1 MMSDRILRLLSTRY
15 LESMMR
21 ILICLIALIAV
32 SSGASSVFNSKL
44 NANFDAEAK
53 IKELGLELPKPSKS
67 LAIYKRIVVVDN
79 IAYLSGHIPIDK
91 EGQIM
96 KGKVGADTDVA
107 KGAEAAKRCALALLA
122 TLKDEIGSLNKV
134 KRLIKTTGMVNS
146 TADLTQQPE
155 VINGCSQV
163 IVDIWGDDF
172 GKGARAAVGMASLP
186 RGAIC
191 EIEMIFELKK

>member
-1 MMSDRILRLLSTRY
+1 MYD
-15 LESMMR
+15 
-21 ILICLIALIAV
+21 
-32 SSGASSVFNSKL
+32 
-44 NANFDAEAK
+44 ANHIGNYFDAEAK
-53 IKELGLELPKPSKS
+53 VKELGLELPKPSKS

-79 IAYLSGHIPIDK
+79 IAYLSGHIPINK

-107 KGAEAAKRCALALLA
+107 QGAKAAKRCALALLS

-146 TADLTQQPE
+146 TPDFTQQPE

-191 EIEMIFELKK
+191 EIEMMFELKE

>member
-1 MMSDRILRLLSTRY
+1 
-15 LESMMR
+15 MR
-21 ILICLIALIAV
+21 ILIFLMLLVAV
-32 SSGASSVFNSKL
+32 SSSAYSMYDANNIGN
-44 NANFDAEAK
+44 NFDAEAK
-53 IKELGLELPKPSKS
+53 VKELGLELPEPSKS

-96 KGKVGADTDVA
+96 KGKVGADTDVK
-107 KGAEAAKRCALALLA
+107 KGAKAAKRCALALLS

-146 TADLTQQPE
+146 TPEFTQQPE

-191 EIEMIFELKK
+191 EIEMMFELKE

>member
-1 MMSDRILRLLSTRY
+1 
-15 LESMMR
+15 MR
-21 ILICLIALIAV
+21 NLIGLITLVALFT
-32 SSGASSVFNSKL
+32 GATPFFNAKYTG
-44 NANFDAEAK
+44 NNGNNVDAETRL
-53 IKELGLELPKPSKS
+53 KELGIELPKPSKS

-96 KGKVGADTDVA
+96 KGKVGDDTDVA
-107 KGAEAAKRCALALLA
+107 KGAEAAQRCALALLA
-122 TLKDEIGSLNKV
+122 TLKDEVGSLNKV

-146 TADLTQQPE
+146 SPDFTQQPE

>member
-1 MMSDRILRLLSTRY
+1 
-15 LESMMR
+15 MR
-21 ILICLIALIAV
+21 ILICLIALFAV
-32 SSGASSVFNSKL
+32 SSGASSMYD
-44 NANFDAEAK
+44 ANHVRNDFDAEAK
-53 IKELGLELPKPSKS
+53 VKELGLELPKPSKS

-79 IAYLSGHIPIDK
+79 IAYLSGHIPINK

-96 KGKVGADTDVA
+96 KGKVGADTNVA
-107 KGAEAAKRCALALLA
+107 KGAQAAKRCALALLA

-146 TADLTQQPE
+146 TPEFTEQPE

-163 IVDIWGDDF
+163 IVDIWGDDL

>member
-1 MMSDRILRLLSTRY
+1 M
-15 LESMMR
+15 
-21 ILICLIALIAV
+21 ALVAV
-32 SSGASSVFNSKL
+32 SSVVSSSFNAKI
-44 NANFDAEAK
+44 NDDFDAEAK
-53 IKELGLELPKPSKS
+53 VKELGLELPKPSKS

-91 EGQIM
+91 TGNIM

-107 KGAEAAKRCALALLA
+107 KGAEAAKRCALALLS
-122 TLKDEIGSLNKV
+122 TLRDEVGSLNKV

-146 TADLTQQPE
+146 SADFTQQPE
-155 VINGCSQV
+155 VVNGCSQV

>member
-1 MMSDRILRLLSTRY
+1 
-15 LESMMR
+15 MR
-21 ILICLIALIAV
+21 ILIGLMALVAV
-32 SSGASSVFNSKL
+32 SSGAYSMYETNHIGDD
-44 NANFDAEAK
+44 FDAEAK
-53 IKELGLELPKPSKS
+53 VIELGLELPKPSKS

-79 IAYLSGHIPIDK
+79 IAYLSGHIPINK

-107 KGAEAAKRCALALLA
+107 TGAKAARRCALAILS

-146 TADLTQQPE
+146 TPDLTQQPE

-191 EIEMIFELKK
+191 EIEMIFELKR

>member
-1 MMSDRILRLLSTRY
+1 
-15 LESMMR
+15 MR
-21 ILICLIALIAV
+21 IMICLITLVAV
-32 SSGASSVFNSKL
+32 SGGASTFF
-44 NANFDAEAK
+44 NANTGVSDNVDAEARV
-53 IKELGLELPKPSKS
+53 KELGLELPKPSKS

-79 IAYLSGHIPIDK
+79 IAYLSGHIPIDEK
-91 EGQIM
+91 GQIM

-122 TLKDEIGSLNKV
+122 TLRDEIGSLNKV

-172 GKGARAAVGMASLP
+172 GKGARAAVGWLRCQEA
-186 RGAIC
+186 RFAK
-191 EIEMIFELKK
+191 LK

>member
-1 MMSDRILRLLSTRY
+1 MRKIIGLATLVVLL
-15 LESMMR
+15 
-21 ILICLIALIAV
+21 I
-32 SSGASSVFNSKL
+32 GAAPML
-44 NANFDAEAK
+44 NAKFSSNQDVDAEARV
-53 IKELGLELPKPSKS
+53 KELGLELPKPSKS

-91 EGQIM
+91 DGQIM

-107 KGAEAAKRCALALLA
+107 AGAKAAERCALGLLA
-122 TLKDEIGSLNKV
+122 TLKNEIGSLNKV

-146 TADLTQQPE
+146 TPDLTEQPE

-163 IVDIWGDDF
+163 VVDIWGDDL
-172 GKGARAAVGMASLP
+172 GKGTRAAVGMASLP